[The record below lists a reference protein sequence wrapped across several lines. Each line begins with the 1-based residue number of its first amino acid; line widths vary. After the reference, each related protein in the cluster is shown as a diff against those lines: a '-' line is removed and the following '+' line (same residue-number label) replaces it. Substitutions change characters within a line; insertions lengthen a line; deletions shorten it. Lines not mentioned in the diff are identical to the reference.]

1 MKPEKHKARKSSRR
15 LPLPEALL
23 RPMRIF
29 VSGNDTGIG
38 KTRVCSYICSLFAQ
52 TEKLLYLKPIETG
65 IDSPEDEKIVR
76 HATPDCSTQTL
87 RLFSHALA
95 PTEAAK
101 REGQTISFGNLTKD
115 ATERIGDYT
124 CSVIEG
130 AGGLATP
137 VDENGH
143 DWLDFANSLK
153 VDFLVL
159 VIEDRLGAINQGRLL
174 LSHLNSTSIQSGIWL
189 NETKPQSAEIR
200 QSNLS
205 GLSSGPIPI
214 WAVQEYEKKEPR
226 FTCFPWT

>member
-1 MKPEKHKARKSSRR
+1 
-15 LPLPEALL
+15 
-23 RPMRIF
+23 MRIF

-38 KTRVCSYICSLFAQ
+38 KTRVCAYICSLFPD
-52 TEKLLYLKPIETG
+52 TEKILYLKPIETG
-65 IDSPEDEKIVR
+65 IDSPEDEDIVR
-76 HATPDCSTQTL
+76 NANPNCSTQTL
-87 RLFSHALA
+87 CIFSNALA

-101 REGQTISFGNLTKD
+101 REGQTISFSNLTKD
-115 ATERIGDYT
+115 AIESIGDHT
-124 CSVIEG
+124 CTVIEG

-143 DWLDFANSLK
+143 DWLDFAKSLE

-159 VIEDRLGAINQGRLL
+159 VIEDRLGAINQGRLIF
-174 LSHLNSTSIQSGIWL
+174 SHLNSTSIQSGIWL
-189 NETKPQSAEIR
+189 NEATPQSAEVR

-226 FTCFPWT
+226 FTRFPWI